1 MGHRIAYTILPGAP
15 VDPPEGSRIVRRDGL
30 EIALS
35 HDPAH
40 GGHDIAVF
48 ERGGRTC
55 VIAGHVERVETLV
68 KLAAWTGGGSVR
80 S

>member
-1 MGHRIAYTILPGAP
+1 M
-15 VDPPEGSRIVRRDGL
+15 RRDGL

-48 ERGGRTC
+48 ERGARTC

-68 KLAAWTGGGSVR
+68 KLAAWTGGGAVR